1 MGPQWWIWRSSV
13 DPSHLW
19 NDDETPSSCA
29 DRHRPIH
36 CLPYRTALL
45 FFYPLLRNV
54 EIYQSLKGPVG
65 PYFEFMPSVKD
76 GLTKSPM
83 GLNFKGPVKF
93 FPTKLIAIFN
103 SVSIALFWKH
113 PQSSSSS
120 SSSSSCYFTEWTRS
134 SPILQWPLLNS
145 LSLFPL
151 KPQSTGRLQFWNH
164 LRLSLTLHSSSP
176 RLPNLETFQSFP
188 GSPESDA
195 KLITLVLYQHRPNR
209 KNLRPVQLRRP
220 SLISSMC
227 FCQSPIATLI
237 SPKEQDW

>member
-1 MGPQWWIWRSSV
+1 MEMEKLTWSESSLKWWRDTVVMCGSASA
-13 DPSHLW
+13 DSPPSI
-19 NDDETPSSCA
+19 S
-29 DRHRPIH
+29 DR
-36 CLPYRTALL
+36 LALL
-45 FFYPLLRNV
+45 LPSRSIL
-54 EIYQSLKGPVG
+54 P
-65 PYFEFMPSVKD
+65 EFMPSVKH

-93 FPTKLIAIFN
+93 SPTKLIAIFN

-120 SSSSSCYFTEWTRS
+120 SSCYFIEWTRS

-145 LSLFPL
+145 LSPFPL
-151 KPQSTGRLQFWNH
+151 KPQSTRRLQFWNH
-164 LRLSLTLHSSSP
+164 LRLSLALRSSSP
-176 RLPNLETFQSFP
+176 PLPNLETFQSFP

-195 KLITLVLYQHRPNR
+195 KLITFVLYRHRPNR

-227 FCQSPIATLI
+227 FCQSPIATLF